1 MRVTI
6 SSGPGNRC
14 SEAWRRRRLG
24 LRSSKDIL
32 LEALSDTDH
41 GQART
46 RLTPGTLF
54 LLAGLAALGSL
65 ATNVILPAFPQIGA
79 ELGVSPRD
87 LALTLSSFFIAFA
100 LGQILVGP
108 LSDRFGRK
116 WLVLGGLAT
125 FVLGC
130 AVCVFAGD
138 IFVLILGRVIQALGA
153 CAASVLSRAIARDL
167 FDGEALARALALTMI
182 AMAASPGFSPLIGS
196 AINGLFGWRTI
207 FVGVGA
213 FAAVLAG
220 CYWKMLGETHP
231 VERREDLSL
240 SAVGAA
246 YVRLASDPR
255 FILPALAVSLVIG
268 ALYTFFAAA
277 PAVLISVLGLT
288 GLQLALYFAAT
299 VIVVFTAGF
308 LAPRLA
314 RRWGQVAAGALGL
327 GFAVAGSG
335 LILAFAGSP
344 DLLAITIGLA
354 LFLFGMGLIN
364 PLGTAIALQPFGREA
379 GMASALLGFLQM
391 GCAAIGSMGASL
403 SSMPPTISL
412 AAIMLG
418 ASLLAAAVFAPI
430 GLRRM
435 QTKAAV

>member
-1 MRVTI
+1 M
-6 SSGPGNRC
+6 
-14 SEAWRRRRLG
+14 
-24 LRSSKDIL
+24 
-32 LEALSDTDH
+32 EALSDTDL

-46 RLTPGTLF
+46 RLTPGALF

-65 ATNVILPAFPQIGA
+65 ATNIILPAFPQIGA
-79 ELGVSPRD
+79 ELNVSPRD
-87 LALTLSSFFIAFA
+87 LALTLSSFFVAFA
-100 LGQILVGP
+100 FGQILVGP

-125 FVLGC
+125 FVVGC
-130 AVCVFAGD
+130 LVCALASD
-138 IFVLILGRVIQALGA
+138 ISVLILGRIIQALGA

-196 AINGLFGWRTI
+196 ALSGLFGWQTI
-207 FVGVGA
+207 FVGVAA

-231 VERREDLSL
+231 VERREALGL
-240 SAVGAA
+240 SAVGLA
-246 YVRLASDPR
+246 YIRLATNQR

-288 GLQLALYFAAT
+288 GLQLAFYFAGT
-299 VIVVFTAGF
+299 VVIVFAAGF

-314 RRWGQVAAGALGL
+314 RRWNPVAAGALGL

-335 LILAFAGSP
+335 LILAFSGAP
-344 DLLAITIGLA
+344 DLVTITIGLT

-391 GCAAIGSMGASL
+391 GCAAIGSTGASL
-403 SSMPPTISL
+403 LPMPPTVSL

-418 ASLLAAAVFAPI
+418 GSLLAAAAFTPV
-430 GLRRM
+430 GLRRL
-435 QTKAAV
+435 QIKAAA

>member
-1 MRVTI
+1 M
-6 SSGPGNRC
+6 
-14 SEAWRRRRLG
+14 A
-24 LRSSKDIL
+24 
-32 LEALSDTDH
+32 ALSDTDVD
-41 GQART
+41 QART

-65 ATNVILPAFPQIGA
+65 ATNIILPAFPQIGA
-79 ELGVSPRD
+79 ELNVSPRD
-87 LALTLSSFFIAFA
+87 LALTLSSFFVAFA
-100 LGQILVGP
+100 FGQLLVGP

-116 WLVLGGLAT
+116 WLVVGGLAT
-125 FVLGC
+125 FVFGC
-130 AVCVFAGD
+130 LVCALAGD
-138 IFVLILGRVIQALGA
+138 ISVLILGRITQALGA

-196 AINGLFGWRTI
+196 ALGGLFGWQTI
-207 FVGVGA
+207 FLGVAA

-231 VERREDLSL
+231 VESRESLSL
-240 SAVGAA
+240 SAV
-246 YVRLASDPR
+246 RLAYARLATNPR

-288 GLQLALYFAAT
+288 GLQLALYFAGT
-299 VIVVFTAGF
+299 VVIVFAAGF

-314 RRWGQVAAGALGL
+314 RRWSPVAAGALGL
-327 GFAVAGSG
+327 GFAVAGSAV
-335 LILAFAGSP
+335 ILAFAGAPNLVS
-344 DLLAITIGLA
+344 ITMGLT

-379 GMASALLGFLQM
+379 GTASALLGFLQM
-391 GCAAIGSMGASL
+391 GCAAVGSIGASVL
-403 SSMPPTISL
+403 PMPPTLSL

-418 ASLLAAAVFAPI
+418 ASLLAAAVSAPV
-430 GLRRM
+430 GQRRL
-435 QTKAAV
+435 QAKAAA

>member
-1 MRVTI
+1 M
-6 SSGPGNRC
+6 
-14 SEAWRRRRLG
+14 
-24 LRSSKDIL
+24 
-32 LEALSDTDH
+32 EALSDTDL

-46 RLTPGTLF
+46 RLTPGALF

-65 ATNVILPAFPQIGA
+65 ATNIILPAFLQIGA
-79 ELGVSPRD
+79 ELNVSPRD
-87 LALTLSSFFIAFA
+87 LALTLSSFFVAFA
-100 LGQILVGP
+100 FGQILVGP

-125 FVLGC
+125 FVVGC
-130 AVCVFAGD
+130 LVCALASD
-138 IFVLILGRVIQALGA
+138 ISVLILGRIIQALGA

-196 AINGLFGWRTI
+196 ALSGLFGWQTI
-207 FVGVGA
+207 FVGVAA

-231 VERREDLSL
+231 VERREALGL
-240 SAVGAA
+240 SAVGLA
-246 YVRLASDPR
+246 YIRLGTNQR

-288 GLQLALYFAAT
+288 GLQLAFYFAGT
-299 VIVVFTAGF
+299 VVIVFAAGF

-314 RRWGQVAAGALGL
+314 RRWNPVAAGALGL

-335 LILAFAGSP
+335 LILAFSGAP
-344 DLLAITIGLA
+344 DLVTITIGLT

-391 GCAAIGSMGASL
+391 GCAAIGSTGASL
-403 SSMPPTISL
+403 LPMPPTVSL

-418 ASLLAAAVFAPI
+418 GSLLAAAVFTPV
-430 GLRRM
+430 GLRRL
-435 QTKAAV
+435 QIKAAA

>member
-1 MRVTI
+1 M
-6 SSGPGNRC
+6 
-14 SEAWRRRRLG
+14 A
-24 LRSSKDIL
+24 
-32 LEALSDTDH
+32 ALSDTDL
-41 GQART
+41 GQARA

-79 ELGVSPRD
+79 ALNVSPRD
-87 LALTLSSFFIAFA
+87 LALTLSSFFVAFA
-100 LGQILVGP
+100 FGQLLVGP
-108 LSDRFGRK
+108 LSDRLGRR

-130 AVCVFAGD
+130 LVCALAGD
-138 IFVLILGRVIQALGA
+138 ISVLILGRIIQALGA

-182 AMAASPGFSPLIGS
+182 AMAASPGFSPLIGT
-196 AINGLFGWRTI
+196 AFGGLFGWQTI
-207 FVGVGA
+207 FLGVAA

-220 CYWKMLGETHP
+220 CYWKLIGETHP
-231 VERREDLSL
+231 ADRRESLSV
-240 SAVGAA
+240 SAVGRA
-246 YVRLASDPR
+246 YARLAANPR
-255 FILPALAVSLVIG
+255 FILPALTVSLIIG

-299 VIVVFTAGF
+299 VLIVFAAGF

-314 RRWGQVAAGALGL
+314 RRWSPAAAGALGL
-327 GFAVAGSG
+327 GFAIAGSG
-335 LILAFAGSP
+335 LTLAFARDP
-344 DLLAITIGLA
+344 DLITITMGLA

-379 GMASALLGFLQM
+379 GTASALLGFLQM
-391 GCAAIGSMGASL
+391 GCAAVGSMGASVIP
-403 SSMPPTISL
+403 MPPTVSL

-418 ASLLAAAVFAPI
+418 ASLLAAAVFAPV
-430 GLRRM
+430 GLRSL
-435 QTKAAV
+435 QVKPAV

>member
-1 MRVTI
+1 M
-6 SSGPGNRC
+6 
-14 SEAWRRRRLG
+14 
-24 LRSSKDIL
+24 
-32 LEALSDTDH
+32 EALSDTDL

-46 RLTPGTLF
+46 RLTPGALF

-65 ATNVILPAFPQIGA
+65 ATNIILPAFPQIGA
-79 ELGVSPRD
+79 ELNVSPRD
-87 LALTLSSFFIAFA
+87 LALTLSSFFVAFA
-100 LGQILVGP
+100 FGQILVGP

-125 FVLGC
+125 FVVGC
-130 AVCVFAGD
+130 LVCALASD
-138 IFVLILGRVIQALGA
+138 ISVLILGRIIQALGA

-196 AINGLFGWRTI
+196 ALSGLFGWQTI
-207 FVGVGA
+207 FVGVAA

-220 CYWKMLGETHP
+220 CYWTMLGETHP
-231 VERREDLSL
+231 VERREALGL
-240 SAVGAA
+240 SAVGLA
-246 YVRLASDPR
+246 YIRLATNQR

-288 GLQLALYFAAT
+288 GLQLAFYFAGT
-299 VIVVFTAGF
+299 VVIVFAAGF

-314 RRWGQVAAGALGL
+314 RRWNPVAAGALGL

-335 LILAFAGSP
+335 LILAFSGAS
-344 DLLAITIGLA
+344 DLVTITIGLT

-391 GCAAIGSMGASL
+391 GCAAIGSTGASL
-403 SSMPPTISL
+403 LPMPPTVSL

-418 ASLLAAAVFAPI
+418 GSLLAAAAFTPV
-430 GLRRM
+430 GLRRL
-435 QTKAAV
+435 QIKAAA

>member
-1 MRVTI
+1 ML
-6 SSGPGNRC
+6 
-14 SEAWRRRRLG
+14 A
-24 LRSSKDIL
+24 
-32 LEALSDTDH
+32 ALSDTDIS
-41 GQART
+41 QART

-65 ATNVILPAFPQIGA
+65 ATNIILPAFPQIGA
-79 ELGVSPRD
+79 ELNVSPRD
-87 LALTLSSFFIAFA
+87 LALTLSSFFVAFA
-100 LGQILVGP
+100 FGQILVGP

-130 AVCVFAGD
+130 LVCALAGD
-138 IFVLILGRVIQALGA
+138 ISVLILGRIIQALGA

-196 AINGLFGWRTI
+196 ALGGLFGWQTI
-207 FVGVGA
+207 FLGVAA

-231 VERREDLSL
+231 VESRESLSL
-240 SAVGAA
+240 SAV
-246 YVRLASDPR
+246 RLAYARLATNPR

-277 PAVLISVLGLT
+277 PAVLISGLGLT
-288 GLQLALYFAAT
+288 GLQLALYFAGT
-299 VIVVFTAGF
+299 VVIVFAAGF

-314 RRWGQVAAGALGL
+314 RRWSPVAAGALGL
-327 GFAVAGSG
+327 GFAVAGSA
-335 LILAFAGSP
+335 LILAFAGAPNLVS
-344 DLLAITIGLA
+344 ITMGLT

-379 GMASALLGFLQM
+379 GTASALLGFLQM
-391 GCAAIGSMGASL
+391 GCAAIGSTGASAL
-403 SSMPPTISL
+403 PMPPTLAL

-418 ASLLAAAVFAPI
+418 ASLLAAAVFAPV
-430 GLRRM
+430 GLRRL
-435 QTKAAV
+435 QAKAAA

>member
-1 MRVTI
+1 
-6 SSGPGNRC
+6 
-14 SEAWRRRRLG
+14 
-24 LRSSKDIL
+24 
-32 LEALSDTDH
+32 LEALSDTSP
-41 GQART
+41 GQSRT
-46 RLTPGTLF
+46 RLTRGTLF

-65 ATNVILPAFPQIGA
+65 ATNIILPAFPQIGA
-79 ELGVSPRD
+79 DLGVSPRG
-87 LALTLSSFFIAFA
+87 LALTLSSFFVAFA
-100 LGQILVGP
+100 LGQLFVGP

-130 AVCVFAGD
+130 VVCALASN
-138 IFVLILGRVIQALGA
+138 ISVLIVGRIIQALGA

-167 FDGEALARALALTMI
+167 FDGEELARALALTMI
-182 AMAASPGFSPLIGS
+182 AMAASPGFSPLLGS
-196 AINGLFGWRTI
+196 ALGALFGWPVI
-207 FVGVGA
+207 FVGVAA

-220 CYWKMLGETHP
+220 CYWRMLGETHP
-231 VERREDLSL
+231 GERREALSL
-240 SAVGAA
+240 SGVGSA
-246 YVRLASDPR
+246 YARLATDRR

-288 GLQLALYFAAT
+288 GLQLALYFAGT
-299 VIVVFTAGF
+299 VIIVFAAGF

-314 RRWGQVAAGALGL
+314 RRWSPVIAAAIGL

-335 LILAFAGSP
+335 LILAFSGSP
-344 DLLAITIGLA
+344 GLVTITMGLT

-391 GCAAIGSMGASL
+391 SCAALGSTGASIL
-403 SSMPPTISL
+403 PMPPTTSL

-418 ASLLAAAVFAPI
+418 GSLLAAVAFAPV
-430 GLRRM
+430 GLRRL
-435 QTKAAV
+435 QVKAAV

>member
-1 MRVTI
+1 M
-6 SSGPGNRC
+6 
-14 SEAWRRRRLG
+14 
-24 LRSSKDIL
+24 
-32 LEALSDTDH
+32 EALSDTDV

-46 RLTPGTLF
+46 RLTPRTLF

-65 ATNVILPAFPQIGA
+65 ATNIILPAFPQIGA
-79 ELGVSPRD
+79 ELNVSPRD
-87 LALTLSSFFIAFA
+87 LALTLSSFFVAFA
-100 LGQILVGP
+100 FGQLLVGP

-130 AVCVFAGD
+130 LVCALASD
-138 IFVLILGRVIQALGA
+138 ISVLILGRIIQALGA

-196 AINGLFGWRTI
+196 ALGGLFGWQTI
-207 FVGVGA
+207 FVGVAA

-231 VERREDLSL
+231 VERRESLSL
-240 SAVGAA
+240 SAVGVA
-246 YVRLASDPR
+246 YARLASDPR

-288 GLQLALYFAAT
+288 GLQLALYFAGT
-299 VIVVFTAGF
+299 VVIVFAAGF
-308 LAPRLA
+308 MAPRLA
-314 RRWGQVAAGALGL
+314 RRWSPVAAGALGL
-327 GFAVAGSG
+327 GFAVAGSA
-335 LILAFAGSP
+335 LILAFAGAP
-344 DLLAITIGLA
+344 NLVAITMGLT

-391 GCAAIGSMGASL
+391 GCAAIGSTGASIL
-403 SSMPPTISL
+403 PMPPTLSL
-412 AAIMLG
+412 AAVMLG
-418 ASLLAAAVFAPI
+418 ASLLAAAIFAPV
-430 GLRRM
+430 GLRRL
-435 QTKAAV
+435 QVKAAV

>member
-1 MRVTI
+1 M
-6 SSGPGNRC
+6 
-14 SEAWRRRRLG
+14 A
-24 LRSSKDIL
+24 
-32 LEALSDTDH
+32 ALSDTDV

-65 ATNVILPAFPQIGA
+65 ATNIILPAFPQIGA
-79 ELGVSPRD
+79 ELDVSPRE
-87 LALTLSSFFIAFA
+87 LALTLSSFFVAFA
-100 LGQILVGP
+100 FGQLLVGP

-130 AVCVFAGD
+130 LVCALASD
-138 IFVLILGRVIQALGA
+138 ISVLILGRIIQALGA

-196 AINGLFGWRTI
+196 ALGGLFGWQTI
-207 FVGVGA
+207 FVGVAA
-213 FAAVLAG
+213 FAAVLAA

-231 VERREDLSL
+231 VERREALSL
-240 SAVGAA
+240 SAVGVA
-246 YVRLASDPR
+246 YARLATDRR
-255 FILPALAVSLVIG
+255 FILPALAVSLIIG

-299 VIVVFTAGF
+299 VVIVFAAGF

-314 RRWGQVAAGALGL
+314 RRWSPVAAGALGL
-327 GFAVAGSG
+327 GFAVAGSAF
-335 LILAFAGSP
+335 ILAFARAP
-344 DLLAITIGLA
+344 DLVTITTGLT

-391 GCAAIGSMGASL
+391 GCAALGSTGASVL
-403 SSMPPTISL
+403 PMPPTVSL

-418 ASLLAAAVFAPI
+418 ASLLAAAVFAPV
-430 GLRRM
+430 GLRRL
-435 QTKAAV
+435 QVKAAA

>member
-1 MRVTI
+1 ML
-6 SSGPGNRC
+6 
-14 SEAWRRRRLG
+14 A
-24 LRSSKDIL
+24 
-32 LEALSDTDH
+32 AFSDTDVS
-41 GQART
+41 QART

-65 ATNVILPAFPQIGA
+65 ATNIILPAFPQIGA
-79 ELGVSPRD
+79 ELNVSPRD
-87 LALTLSSFFIAFA
+87 LALTLSSFFVAFA
-100 LGQILVGP
+100 FGQILVGP

-116 WLVLGGLAT
+116 LLVLGGLAT

-130 AVCVFAGD
+130 LVCALAGD
-138 IFVLILGRVIQALGA
+138 ISVLILGRIIQALGA

-196 AINGLFGWRTI
+196 ALGGLFGWQTI
-207 FVGVGA
+207 FLGVAA

-231 VERREDLSL
+231 VESRESLSL
-240 SAVGAA
+240 SAV
-246 YVRLASDPR
+246 RLAYARLATNPR

-288 GLQLALYFAAT
+288 GLQLALYFAGT
-299 VIVVFTAGF
+299 VVIVFAAGF

-314 RRWGQVAAGALGL
+314 RRWSPAAAGGLGL
-327 GFAVAGSG
+327 GFAVAGSA
-335 LILAFAGSP
+335 LILAFAGAPNLVS
-344 DLLAITIGLA
+344 ITMGLT

-379 GMASALLGFLQM
+379 GTASALLGFLQM
-391 GCAAIGSMGASL
+391 GCAAIGSTGASAL
-403 SSMPPTISL
+403 PMPPTLSL

-418 ASLLAAAVFAPI
+418 ASLLAAAVFAPV
-430 GLRRM
+430 GLRRL
-435 QTKAAV
+435 QATAAA

>member
-1 MRVTI
+1 M
-6 SSGPGNRC
+6 
-14 SEAWRRRRLG
+14 
-24 LRSSKDIL
+24 
-32 LEALSDTDH
+32 LEALSDTDV

-65 ATNVILPAFPQIGA
+65 ATNIILPAFPQIGA
-79 ELGVSPRD
+79 ELNVSPRD
-87 LALTLSSFFIAFA
+87 LALTLSSFFVAFA
-100 LGQILVGP
+100 FGQLLVGP

-130 AVCVFAGD
+130 LVCALASD
-138 IFVLILGRVIQALGA
+138 ISALILGRIIQALGA

-196 AINGLFGWRTI
+196 ALGGLFGWRTI
-207 FVGVGA
+207 FVGVAA

-220 CYWKMLGETHP
+220 SYWKMLGETHP
-231 VERREDLSL
+231 TERRENLSL
-240 SAVGAA
+240 SAVGVA
-246 YVRLASDPR
+246 YARLASDPR

-288 GLQLALYFAAT
+288 GLQLALYFAGT
-299 VIVVFTAGF
+299 VVIVFAAGF

-314 RRWGQVAAGALGL
+314 RRWSPVAAGALGL
-327 GFAVAGSG
+327 GFAVAGSA
-335 LILAFAGSP
+335 LILAFAGAP
-344 DLLAITIGLA
+344 DLVTITMGLT

-391 GCAAIGSMGASL
+391 GCAALGSTGASVL
-403 SSMPPTISL
+403 PMPPTLSL

-418 ASLLAAAVFAPI
+418 ASLLAATAFAPV
-430 GLRRM
+430 GLRRL
-435 QTKAAV
+435 QVKAAV

>member
-1 MRVTI
+1 
-6 SSGPGNRC
+6 
-14 SEAWRRRRLG
+14 
-24 LRSSKDIL
+24 
-32 LEALSDTDH
+32 LEALSDTDL
-41 GQART
+41 GPART
-46 RLTPGTLF
+46 RLTPWTLF

-65 ATNVILPAFPQIGA
+65 ATNIILPAFPQIGA
-79 ELGVSPRD
+79 DLSVSSRD
-87 LALTLSSFFIAFA
+87 LALTLSSFFVAFA
-100 LGQILVGP
+100 LGQLFVGP

-130 AVCVFAGD
+130 GVCALASN
-138 IFVLILGRVIQALGA
+138 ISVLILGRIIQALGA

-167 FDGEALARALALTMI
+167 FDGDELARALALTMI
-182 AMAASPGFSPLIGS
+182 AMAASPGFSPLLGS
-196 AINGLFGWRTI
+196 SLNSLFGWPVI
-207 FVGVGA
+207 FVGVAA

-231 VERREDLSL
+231 GERREALSL
-240 SAVGAA
+240 LGVGSAYA
-246 YVRLASDPR
+246 RLATDHR

-288 GLQLALYFAAT
+288 GLQLALYFAGT
-299 VIVVFTAGF
+299 VVIVFAAGF
-308 LAPRLA
+308 MAPRLA
-314 RRWGQVAAGALGL
+314 RRWSPIIAGAVGL

-344 DLLAITIGLA
+344 DLVAITMGLT

-391 GCAAIGSMGASL
+391 SCAAIGSTGASIL
-403 SSMPPTISL
+403 PMPPTTSL

-418 ASLLAAAVFAPI
+418 GSLLAAAAFAPA
-430 GLRRM
+430 GLRRL
-435 QTKAAV
+435 QIKPAGQAAHHEH

>member
-1 MRVTI
+1 ML
-6 SSGPGNRC
+6 
-14 SEAWRRRRLG
+14 A
-24 LRSSKDIL
+24 
-32 LEALSDTDH
+32 AFSDTDVS
-41 GQART
+41 QART

-65 ATNVILPAFPQIGA
+65 ATNIILPAFPQIGA
-79 ELGVSPRD
+79 ELNVSPRD

-100 LGQILVGP
+100 FGQILVGP

-116 WLVLGGLAT
+116 WLVVGGLAT
-125 FVLGC
+125 FMIGC
-130 AVCVFAGD
+130 LVCALAGD
-138 IFVLILGRVIQALGA
+138 ISVLILGRIIQALGA

-196 AINGLFGWRTI
+196 ALGGLFGWQTI
-207 FVGVGA
+207 FLGVAA

-231 VERREDLSL
+231 VESRESLSL
-240 SAVGAA
+240 SAV
-246 YVRLASDPR
+246 RLAYARLATNPR

-288 GLQLALYFAAT
+288 GLQLALYFAGT
-299 VIVVFTAGF
+299 VVIVFAAGF

-314 RRWGQVAAGALGL
+314 RRWSPAAAGGLGL
-327 GFAVAGSG
+327 GFAVAGSA
-335 LILAFAGSP
+335 LILAFAGAPNLVS
-344 DLLAITIGLA
+344 ITMGLT

-379 GMASALLGFLQM
+379 GTASALLGFLQM
-391 GCAAIGSMGASL
+391 GCAAIGSTGASAL
-403 SSMPPTISL
+403 PMPPTLSL

-418 ASLLAAAVFAPI
+418 ASLLAAAVFAPV
-430 GLRRM
+430 GLRRL
-435 QTKAAV
+435 QATAAA

>member
-1 MRVTI
+1 M
-6 SSGPGNRC
+6 
-14 SEAWRRRRLG
+14 
-24 LRSSKDIL
+24 
-32 LEALSDTDH
+32 EALSDTDV

-65 ATNVILPAFPQIGA
+65 ATNIILPAFPQIGA
-79 ELGVSPRD
+79 ELNVSPRD
-87 LALTLSSFFIAFA
+87 LALTLSSFFVAFA
-100 LGQILVGP
+100 FGQLLVGP

-130 AVCVFAGD
+130 LVCALASD
-138 IFVLILGRVIQALGA
+138 ISVLILGRIIQALGA

-196 AINGLFGWRTI
+196 ALGGLFGWQTI
-207 FVGVGA
+207 FVGVAA

-231 VERREDLSL
+231 VERRESLSL
-240 SAVGAA
+240 SAVGVA
-246 YVRLASDPR
+246 YARLASDPR

-288 GLQLALYFAAT
+288 GLQLALYFAGT
-299 VIVVFTAGF
+299 VVIVFAAGF
-308 LAPRLA
+308 MAPRLA
-314 RRWGQVAAGALGL
+314 RRWSPVAAGALGL
-327 GFAVAGSG
+327 GFAVAGSA
-335 LILAFAGSP
+335 LILAFAGAP
-344 DLLAITIGLA
+344 NLVAITMGLT

-391 GCAAIGSMGASL
+391 GCAAIGSTGASVL
-403 SSMPPTISL
+403 PMPPTLSL
-412 AAIMLG
+412 AAVMLG
-418 ASLLAAAVFAPI
+418 ASLLAATAFAPV
-430 GLRRM
+430 GLRRL
-435 QTKAAV
+435 QVKAAV

>member
-1 MRVTI
+1 M
-6 SSGPGNRC
+6 
-14 SEAWRRRRLG
+14 A
-24 LRSSKDIL
+24 
-32 LEALSDTDH
+32 ALSDTDV

-65 ATNVILPAFPQIGA
+65 ATNIILPAFPQIGT
-79 ELGVSPRD
+79 ELNVSPRD

-100 LGQILVGP
+100 FGQILVGP

-116 WLVLGGLAT
+116 WLVVGGLAT
-125 FVLGC
+125 FMLGC
-130 AVCVFAGD
+130 LVCALAGD
-138 IFVLILGRVIQALGA
+138 ISVLILGRIIQALGA

-196 AINGLFGWRTI
+196 ALGGLLGWQTI
-207 FVGVGA
+207 FLGVAA

-231 VERREDLSL
+231 AESRESLSL
-240 SAVGAA
+240 SAV
-246 YVRLASDPR
+246 RLAYARLATNPR

-288 GLQLALYFAAT
+288 GLQLALYFAGT
-299 VIVVFTAGF
+299 VVIVFAAGF

-314 RRWGQVAAGALGL
+314 RRWSPVAAGALGL
-327 GFAVAGSG
+327 GFAVAGSA
-335 LILAFAGSP
+335 LILAFAAAPNLVS
-344 DLLAITIGLA
+344 ITMGLT

-379 GMASALLGFLQM
+379 GTASALLGFLQM
-391 GCAAIGSMGASL
+391 GCAAIGSTGASAL
-403 SSMPPTISL
+403 PMPPTLAL

-418 ASLLAAAVFAPI
+418 ASLLAAAVFAPV
-430 GLRRM
+430 GLRRL
-435 QTKAAV
+435 QAKAAA

>member
-1 MRVTI
+1 M
-6 SSGPGNRC
+6 
-14 SEAWRRRRLG
+14 A
-24 LRSSKDIL
+24 
-32 LEALSDTDH
+32 ALSDTDVD
-41 GQART
+41 QART

-65 ATNVILPAFPQIGA
+65 ATNIILPAFPQIGA
-79 ELGVSPRD
+79 ELNVSPRD
-87 LALTLSSFFIAFA
+87 LALTLSSFFVAFA
-100 LGQILVGP
+100 FGQLLVGP

-116 WLVLGGLAT
+116 WLVVGGLAT
-125 FVLGC
+125 FVFGC
-130 AVCVFAGD
+130 LVCALAGD
-138 IFVLILGRVIQALGA
+138 ISVLILGRITQALGA

-196 AINGLFGWRTI
+196 ALGGLFGWQTI
-207 FVGVGA
+207 FLGVA
-213 FAAVLAG
+213 SFAAVLAG

-231 VERREDLSL
+231 VERRESLSL
-240 SAVGAA
+240 SAVGLA
-246 YVRLASDPR
+246 YVRLATNPR

-288 GLQLALYFAAT
+288 GLQLALYFAGT
-299 VIVVFTAGF
+299 VVIVFAAGF

-314 RRWGQVAAGALGL
+314 RRWSPVAAGALGL
-327 GFAVAGSG
+327 GFAVAGSAV
-335 LILAFAGSP
+335 ILAFAGAPNLVS
-344 DLLAITIGLA
+344 ITMGLT

-379 GMASALLGFLQM
+379 GTASALLGFLQM
-391 GCAAIGSMGASL
+391 GCAAVGSIGASVL
-403 SSMPPTISL
+403 PMPPTLSL

-418 ASLLAAAVFAPI
+418 ASLLAAAVFAPV
-430 GLRRM
+430 GQRRL
-435 QTKAAV
+435 QAKAAA